1 VNSRVEAVDEN
12 KVKLSIDVDEDE
24 FDAAV
29 DAAFK
34 RIAREVRIP
43 GFRPG
48 KAPRKLLEAQ
58 FGHQVGREEALRES
72 LPDYYARAVVEHDID
87 VIASPEIEITGGQE
101 SGPVSFDA
109 TVEIRPTVNAAGYN
123 GLRVEIPSPEVT
135 DDEIDEQLDRMRA
148 QFAEL
153 SEVDRPA
160 IDGDHVT
167 IDITGTFDGEEVSG
181 LTTTD
186 YDYEVGTGAV
196 VEEIDVNLRGS
207 KPGEILEFDAA
218 HPDPDEDGS
227 LHFRVLVKDVREA
240 VLPDVDDEFAA
251 ENSEFD
257 TADELV
263 DDIRKRMS
271 AMKIAQSRMALQQ
284 NTAEAL
290 AELIDAEIPEA
301 MIQSE
306 INARVQDF
314 AARIEEQGVDIQEY
328 LERVGKTGEEL
339 VAEFREPAS
348 NAVRIDLGLRAVAD
362 AEDLWPDDEA
372 IDAEIEQ
379 ALGDSDQEVSEVR
392 QRLADAGQLSA
403 LRADLAKRAAVEWL
417 TDNVELVDENGDPV
431 DRDLLEFPEIAADED
446 DDSDGGADS
455 ADEDDDSDVIEVSAD
470 DSTDDSTDE
479 DDEADG
485 ESE

>member
-1 VNSRVEAVDEN
+1 VSSRVEAVDDN

-446 DDSDGGADS
+446 DDSD
-455 ADEDDDSDVIEVSAD
+455 VIEVSAD

>member
-1 VNSRVEAVDEN
+1 
-12 KVKLSIDVDEDE
+12 
-24 FDAAV
+24 
-29 DAAFK
+29 
-34 RIAREVRIP
+34 
-43 GFRPG
+43 
-48 KAPRKLLEAQ
+48 
-58 FGHQVGREEALRES
+58 
-72 LPDYYARAVVEHDID
+72 
-87 VIASPEIEITGGQE
+87 
-101 SGPVSFDA
+101 
-109 TVEIRPTVNAAGYN
+109 
-123 GLRVEIPSPEVT
+123 
-135 DDEIDEQLDRMRA
+135 
-148 QFAEL
+148 
-153 SEVDRPA
+153 
-160 IDGDHVT
+160 
-167 IDITGTFDGEEVSG
+167 
-181 LTTTD
+181 
-186 YDYEVGTGAV
+186 
-196 VEEIDVNLRGS
+196 
-207 KPGEILEFDAA
+207 
-218 HPDPDEDGS
+218 
-227 LHFRVLVKDVREA
+227 
-240 VLPDVDDEFAA
+240 
-251 ENSEFD
+251 
-257 TADELV
+257 
-263 DDIRKRMS
+263 
-271 AMKIAQSRMALQQ
+271 MALQQ

-314 AARIEEQGVDIQEY
+314 AARIEEQGVNVQEY